1 MCASASHADPPGDD
15 PKANDLANG
24 RGALT
29 RPTSLKGFVAWPLL
43 ALIAFYRRF
52 ITPYT
57 PPTCRF
63 YPTCSA
69 YGLEAIQLHGPFR
82 GTAMTVWR
90 ILRCQPF
97 SAGGFDPVPG
107 SEMARGAAGADVR

>member
-1 MCASASHADPPGDD
+1 MCASASHAEPPSDAAQTNEAGH
-15 PKANDLANG
+15 A
-24 RGALT
+24 RGTLS
-29 RPTSLKGFVAWPLL
+29 RPTSLKGLLAWPLL

-107 SEMARGAAGADVR
+107 SELERQRSNQTAA

>member
-1 MCASASHADPPGDD
+1 MCASASHAEPEPPPGQEQAGAAE
-15 PKANDLANG
+15 KAS
-24 RGALT
+24 GALS
-29 RPTSLKGFVAWPLL
+29 RPTSLKGLLAWPLL
-43 ALIAFYRRF
+43 AVIAFYRRF

-69 YGLEAIQLHGPFR
+69 YGLEAIQLHGPLK
-82 GTAMTVWR
+82 GTGLTIWR

-97 SAGGFDPVPG
+97 SEGGFDPVPG
-107 SEMARGAAGADVR
+107 SEMDRQRQAP